1 MLMVAISLFTCA
13 RNGGCLVVE
22 AKSIELVVLEGCVR
36 LGDKPIESIVLGA
49 KINQNFKRN
58 GTFPRSV
65 GS

>member
-1 MLMVAISLFTCA
+1 M
-13 RNGGCLVVE
+13 E